1 MAPPGVEV
9 VGMAPGGVPE
19 EVIGG
24 RPGGVE
30 RPMLRY
36 EDRFVSC

>member
-1 MAPPGVEV
+1 
-9 VGMAPGGVPE
+9 MAPGGVPG